1 MNLQLKQ
8 LLKNQ
13 ENLSNEKDKEKI
25 IVKQLKNKSTKEAAF
40 RSLVDLYKTQVYWQ
54 ARRNV
59 VVHEDADDIAQN
71 VFIKIWQN
79 IDKFRG
85 DAKLSTWIYRIT
97 ANEIIDF
104 VNSKYKKQEFNSD
117 DLDRVEQSL
126 SQEYFSGMHIEKQ
139 FQKALLEIPPRQR
152 MVFTM
157 RYYDE
162 TPFKDIAEKLQL
174 TVGAVKA
181 SYHHASEK
189 MKRFLLEN

>member
-79 IDKFRG
+79 VDKFRG

-126 SQEYFSGMHIEKQ
+126 SEEYFSGTHIEKQ